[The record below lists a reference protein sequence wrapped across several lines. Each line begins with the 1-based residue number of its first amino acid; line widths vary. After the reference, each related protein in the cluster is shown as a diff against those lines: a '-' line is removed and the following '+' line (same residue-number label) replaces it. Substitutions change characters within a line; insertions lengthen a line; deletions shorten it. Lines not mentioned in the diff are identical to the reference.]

1 MSSEKQ
7 GDGADPGEGA
17 DRSVR
22 ADRRRVGVGRRVL
35 AKLRAAPLRALAA
48 FGAVTGLAARADRAI
63 GAASDGHLF
72 KNVDEVGPCDA
83 AIVPGAYVFPDGT
96 PSDMLADRL
105 AAALALLRA
114 GRVGRVLVS
123 GGPAEVAGMTAWFA
137 RHGVPDVLADPAGL
151 RTWATMV
158 RAARLLGAA
167 RVVVCTQR
175 FHLPR
180 SLFLAR
186 AAGLEA
192 VGLVADARRYGGAGY
207 NASREACARMR
218 AVLDVAWARARR

>member
-1 MSSEKQ
+1 MN
-7 GDGADPGEGA
+7 GPGAR
-17 DRSVR
+17 RSVGAARR
-22 ADRRRVGVGRRVL
+22 ALGR
-35 AKLRAAPLRALAA
+35 LRAAPLGALAA
-48 FGAVTGLAARADRAI
+48 LGAATGLAARADRAI
-63 GAASDGHLF
+63 AAACDGCLF
-72 KNVDEVGPCDA
+72 DHVAEISPRDA

-96 PSDMLADRL
+96 PSDVLADRL

-114 GRVGRVLVS
+114 GKVARILVS
-123 GGPAEVAGMTAWFA
+123 GGPAEAAGMQAWLA
-137 RHGVPDVLADPAGL
+137 RHDVPDALADPAGL
-151 RTWATMV
+151 RTWTTMR
-158 RAARLLGAA
+158 RADALLGPA

-186 AAGLEA
+186 AAGLDA

-218 AVLDVAWARARR
+218 AWLDVAWSRA